1 MTSGKLMK
9 ARVIRQY
16 KEVNGSNAGIYWY
29 KVIDETG
36 KCRFESAYE
45 DECLRFCEDPE
56 NNLQLEMEENTK

>member
-16 KEVNGSNAGIYWY
+16 KEVNCSNAGIYWY

-56 NNLQLEMEENTK
+56 NNLQLELEENTK

>member
-1 MTSGKLMK
+1 MTSGKPMK
-9 ARVIRQY
+9 ARLIRQY

-45 DECLRFCEDPE
+45 DECLRLCEDTE
-56 NNLQLEMEENTK
+56 NNLQLEMEDNTK